1 MDSEKNHDG
10 SKNESRNQEIQS
22 PNSATLVAGRV
33 DVNLVVVVSSSN
45 GGVQSHSAP
54 KYTTYRPNLA

>member
-1 MDSEKNHDG
+1 MIGAIDTYTIPYMLP
-10 SKNESRNQEIQS
+10 IQ
-22 PNSATLVAGRV
+22 NTIEEFNV
-33 DVNLVVVVSSSN
+33 DWKLILAHVSSSN